1 MGEYVPTAGL
11 KPLVVLDT
19 AGAIVSVGRISD
31 KGLRKSLEQKELW
44 WIHPESVRVLPYTD
58 GEFVS
63 IHDRELWAEAVVRI
77 PANSE
82 GPEVSVKIDDST
94 IGTPGSDTLETGA
107 VETPNNDT
115 GESTLDELAALIK
128 SRNRERPTGSYTSY
142 LFEQGLDKIRKKTGE
157 EAIELVL
164 ANTHEEIVYE
174 AADLIYHLLVLFE
187 AEGIPLDKLID
198 ELSNRR
204 S

>member
-19 AGAIVSVGRISD
+19 AGAIVSVGQISD

-44 WIHPESVRVLPYTD
+44 WIHPESNRVLPYAD

-63 IHDRELWAEAVVRI
+63 IHDRGLWAEAVVRVS
-77 PANSE
+77 ANSE
-82 GPEVSVKIDDST
+82 GQEVSVKIDDST
-94 IGTPGSDTLETGA
+94 IGTPGSDTPETGA
-107 VETPNNDT
+107 VETQNNDT
-115 GESTLDELAALIK
+115 GESILNELAALIK

-142 LFEQGLDKIRKKTGE
+142 LFEQGIDKIRKKTGE

-164 ANTHEEIVYE
+164 AKTHEEIVYE

-187 AEGIPLDKLID
+187 AEGIPLDKLIE